1 MIYDAII
8 VGGGASGLTA
18 AAYLAK
24 FGHSILLLEKQPY
37 CGGLINTFTRDGF
50 TFDGGIRALDNAGA
64 LFPMLKQLGIDL
76 DFVDNPITVGIE
88 DQVIWVESEHS
99 LADYQGLLSQLYPE
113 SVDEIAAIIDDIK
126 HIMRDMKI
134 QYGINNPLFLDIK
147 EDRDYFIKEIFP
159 WMFKY
164 ALTVRKVAAKNQPV
178 DEYLQ
183 NFTQNQSLIDIIA
196 QHFFTK
202 TPAFFALSYFNL
214 YQDYFY
220 PKGGTGTFIQSLVDL
235 IQHNRGEIKTDTAV
249 KSIDLEKKAVVTEDD
264 DVINYRYLLW
274 TADQKTLYDIVNTDN
289 LVEQKTRD
297 AVRERKELLAG
308 MTGNDS
314 IFSLFLSADLNKSY
328 FEGIASGHFFYTPSR
343 EGQTQAG
350 NPPIGATWE
359 DVQSWLARYFALTTY
374 EISIPVMRDSTL
386 APEGKTGLIISVL
399 FDYQLT
405 KFIYDQGWE
414 EPFRTFAAD
423 LMIKTLDEMIYPGLA
438 GSVRDSFTST
448 PVTVQRLTG
457 STDGA
462 ITGWAFSNYPMPAE
476 SRLVRIANAVNTPL
490 PNVYQAGQ
498 WTYSPSGLPV
508 SLITGKLAADKINQR
523 LKKVGKTRKT

>member
-1 MIYDAII
+1 MIFDVII

-64 LFPMLKQLGIDL
+64 LFPMLKQLGIKL
-76 DFVDNPITVGIE
+76 DFVDNPITVGIG
-88 DQVIWVESEHS
+88 DQVVWVDSDHS
-99 LADYQGLLSQLYPE
+99 LEDYQGLLNQLYPE
-113 SVDEIAAIIDDIK
+113 SVDEITAIMDDIQ
-126 HIMRDMKI
+126 HIMHDMEI

-147 EDRDYFIKEIFP
+147 EDRDYFIKEVFP

-164 ALTVRKVAAKNQPV
+164 ALTVGKVAAKNKPV

-183 NFTQNQSLIDIIA
+183 SFTHNQSLIDIIA

-202 TPAFFALSYFNL
+202 TPAFFALSYFHL
-214 YQDYFY
+214 YQDYVY
-220 PKGGTGTFIQSLVDL
+220 PKGGTGTFVRALVDL
-235 IQHNRGEIKTDTAV
+235 IQHNGGEIMTDTAV
-249 KSIDLEKKAVVTEDD
+249 KSIDLEEKIVVTEENG
-264 DVINYRYLLW
+264 VINYRYLLW
-274 TADQKTLYDIVNTDN
+274 TADQKTLYEIANTDY
-289 LVEQKTRD
+289 LVEQKARD
-297 AVRERKELLAG
+297 VVRERKEMIAG
-308 MTGNDS
+308 MAGNDS
-314 IFSLFLSADLNKSY
+314 ILTLFLSAELDKSY

-350 NPPIGATWE
+350 SPPIGGTWE
-359 DVQSWLARYFALTTY
+359 ATQGWLERYFALTTY
-374 EISIPVMRDSTL
+374 EISIPVLRDSSL

-405 KFIYDQGWE
+405 KYIYDQGWE
-414 EPFRTFAAD
+414 APFRAYATEM
-423 LMIKTLDEMIYPGLA
+423 MIKTLDQTIYPGLA
-438 GSVRDSFTST
+438 RAVLDSFTST

-462 ITGWAFSNYPMPAE
+462 ITGWAFTNHPMPAE

-508 SLITGKLAADKINQR
+508 SLITGKLAADKINKR
-523 LKKVGKTRKT
+523 LKKLKK

>member
-24 FGHSILLLEKQPY
+24 FGHSILLLEKQPH
-37 CGGLINTFTRDGF
+37 CGGLINTFTRAGF

-64 LFPMLKQLGIDL
+64 LFPMLKQLGIEL
-76 DFVDNPITVGIE
+76 DFVENPITVGIE
-88 DQVIWVESEHS
+88 DQVIWVDSDHS
-99 LADYQGLLSQLYPE
+99 LEEYQTLLNQLYPE
-113 SVDEIAAIIDDIK
+113 SVDEISAIMDDIQ
-126 HIMRDMKI
+126 HIMHDMEI

-147 EDRDYFIKEIFP
+147 RDRDYFIKEVFP

-183 NFTQNQSLIDIIA
+183 NFTHNQSLIDIIA

-202 TPAFFALSYFNL
+202 TPAFFALSYFHL

-220 PKGGTGTFIQSLVDL
+220 PKGGTGAFIQALVDL
-235 IQHNRGEIKTDTAV
+235 IQHNGGEIMTDSAV
-249 KSIDLEKKAVVTEDD
+249 KSIDLEKKAVFTVDD
-264 DVINYRYLLW
+264 GEFHYRYLLW
-274 TADQKTLYDIVNTDN
+274 TADQKTLYDIVNTDS
-289 LVEQKTRD
+289 LVEQKARD
-297 AVRERKELLAG
+297 AVRERKELIAG
-308 MTGNDS
+308 MAGNDS
-314 IFSLFLSADLNKSY
+314 ILTLFLSADLDKTY

-350 NPPIGATWE
+350 VPPIGGTWE
-359 DVQSWLARYFALTTY
+359 AVQGWLARYFALTTY
-374 EISIPVMRDSTL
+374 EISIPVLRDSSL

-405 KFIYDQGWE
+405 KYIYDQGWE
-414 EPFRTFAAD
+414 EPFRSYAAD
-423 LMIKTLDEMIYPGLA
+423 LMIKILDQTIYPGLA
-438 GSVRDSFTST
+438 QVVLDRFTST

-462 ITGWAFSNYPMPAE
+462 ITGWAFTNHPMPAE

-490 PNVYQAGQ
+490 PHVYQAGQ

-508 SLITGKLAADKINQR
+508 SLITGKLAADKVNSR
-523 LKKVGKTRKT
+523 LKRRKG

>member
-64 LFPMLKQLGIDL
+64 MFPMLKQLGIQL
-76 DFVDNPITVGIE
+76 DFVDNPISVGIE
-88 DQVIWVESEHS
+88 DQVIRVDSDQS
-99 LADYQGLLSQLYPE
+99 LMDYQRLLNQLYPE
-113 SVDEIAAIIDDIK
+113 SVAEITAIMDTIQ
-126 HIMRDMKI
+126 HIMHEMEI

-147 EDRDYFIKEIFP
+147 EDRDYFIKEVFP

-202 TPAFFALSYFNL
+202 TPAFFALSYFHL
-214 YQDYFY
+214 YQDYYY
-220 PKGGTGTFIQSLVDL
+220 PKGGTGAFVQALVDL
-235 IQHNRGEIKTDTAV
+235 IQHNGGEILTSTAV
-249 KSIDLEKKAVVTEDD
+249 KSIDVDKKAVVAENDGEFH
-264 DVINYRYLLW
+264 YRYLLW
-274 TADQKTLYDIVNTDN
+274 TADQKTLYEIANTDN
-289 LVEQKTRD
+289 LVEQKTKD
-297 AVRERKELLAG
+297 AICERKEMIAG

-314 IFSLFLSADLNKSY
+314 ILTLFLSAELDKAF
-328 FEGIASGHFFYTPSR
+328 FEGIASGHFFYTPDR
-343 EGQTQAG
+343 VGQTSAG
-350 NPPIGATWE
+350 VPPITGTWE
-359 DVQSWLARYFALTTY
+359 AIQAWLERFFALTTY
-374 EISIPVMRDSTL
+374 EISIPVLRDSSL

-405 KFIYDQGWE
+405 KAIYDQGWE
-414 EPFRTFAAD
+414 APFRSTVTD
-423 LMIKTLDEMIYPGLA
+423 LMIKTLDQTIYPGLA
-438 GSVRDSFTST
+438 HAVLDSFTST
-448 PVTVQRLTG
+448 PVTVQRITG

-462 ITGWAFSNYPMPAE
+462 ITGWAFTNHPMPAE

-490 PNVYQAGQ
+490 PDVYQAGQ

-508 SLITGKLAADKINQR
+508 SLITGKLAADKVNKR
-523 LKKVGKTRKT
+523 LKK

>member
-24 FGHSILLLEKQPY
+24 FGHAVLVLEKQPY
-37 CGGLINTFTRDGF
+37 CGGLINTFTRAGF

-64 LFPMLKQLGIDL
+64 LFPMLKQLGIKL
-76 DFVDNPITVGIE
+76 EFVNNPITVGIE
-88 DQVIWVESEHS
+88 DQVIRVESEHS
-99 LADYQGLLSQLYPE
+99 LEDYQGLLNQLYPE
-113 SVDEIAAIIDDIK
+113 SVGEVAAIMDDIK
-126 HIMRDMKI
+126 QIMHDMKI

-178 DEYLQ
+178 DEYLL
-183 NFTQNQSLIDIIA
+183 NFTQNQSLVDIIA

-202 TPAFFALSYFNL
+202 TPAYFALSYFNL
-214 YQDYFY
+214 YQDYYY
-220 PKGGTGTFIQSLVDL
+220 PKGGTGTFVQALVDL
-235 IQHNRGEIKTDTAV
+235 IQHFGGEILTDTAV
-249 KSIDLEKKAVVTEDD
+249 KAIDLEQMAVFTEDKR
-264 DVINYRYLLW
+264 VFHYRYLLW
-274 TADQKTLYDIVNTDN
+274 TADQKTLYEMVNMDS
-289 LVEQKTRD
+289 LIEHKARA
-297 AVRERKELLAG
+297 AVRERKEMIAS

-314 IFSLFLSADLNKSY
+314 ILTLFLSVELDKRY

-343 EGQTQAG
+343 EGQTSAG
-350 NPPIGATWE
+350 IPPITGTWE
-359 DVQSWLARYFALTTY
+359 VIQDWLERYFALTTY
-374 EISIPVMRDSTL
+374 EISIPVLRDSTL

-405 KFIYDQGWE
+405 KSIYDQGWE
-414 EPFRTFAAD
+414 EPFRAYAAEM
-423 LMIKTLDEMIYPGLA
+423 MIKTLDQTIYPGLA
-438 GSVRDSFTST
+438 QAVLDRFTST

-462 ITGWAFSNYPMPAE
+462 ITGWSFTNHPMPAE

-490 PNVYQAGQ
+490 PHVYQAGQ
-498 WTYSPSGLPV
+498 WTYSPSGCL
-508 SLITGKLAADKINQR
+508 SR
-523 LKKVGKTRKT
+523 